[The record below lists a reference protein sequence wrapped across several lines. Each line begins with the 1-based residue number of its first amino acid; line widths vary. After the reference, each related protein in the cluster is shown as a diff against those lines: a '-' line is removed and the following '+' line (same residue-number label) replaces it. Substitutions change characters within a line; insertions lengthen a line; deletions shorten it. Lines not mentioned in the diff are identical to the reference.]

1 MDFTTSDGLSVSYD
15 DIAPEGYERAIL
27 LVHGF
32 ASNRNEGWKRT
43 GWYAALERR
52 RFRVIAL
59 DQRGHG
65 QSGKGDGGMIDILR
79 TAPTD
84 LTTLSRNNG
93 GVFPFEHVY
102 AVIDGRQ
109 AVKGH
114 GSRDMPIW
122 GKAYSAETVRAG
134 EHYVDMPYNMEMY
147 VRARILSLIDYL
159 SRIQA
164 R

>member
-1 MDFTTSDGLSVSYD
+1 MKISSSLQVLALSTLAFCVGAQAAERYDSGKREYMDRCAVC
-15 DIAPEGYERAIL
+15 
-27 LVHGF
+27 
-32 ASNRNEGWKRT
+32 
-43 GWYAALERR
+43 
-52 RFRVIAL
+52 
-59 DQRGHG
+59 HG

-79 TAPTD
+79 TAPSD

-122 GKAYSAETVRAG
+122 GKAYSTETVRAG
-134 EHYVDMPYNMEMY
+134 EHYGDMPYNMEMY

>member
-1 MDFTTSDGLSVSYD
+1 MKTSRLLHWLPLSLLALS
-15 DIAPEGYERAIL
+15 AGALAAERHDA
-27 LVHGF
+27 G
-32 ASNRNEGWKRT
+32 KRE
-43 GWYAALERR
+43 YLERCA
-52 RFRVIAL
+52 VC
-59 DQRGHG
+59 HG

-114 GSRDMPIW
+114 GPRDMPIW
-122 GKAYSAETVRAG
+122 GRAYGAETTRAG
-134 EHYVDMPYNMEMY
+134 EYYGDMPYTMEMY
-147 VRARILSLIDYL
+147 VRARILALIDNLY
-159 SRIQA
+159 RIQN

>member
-1 MDFTTSDGLSVSYD
+1 MKTSRLLHWLALSLLALS
-15 DIAPEGYERAIL
+15 AGTQAAERHDA
-27 LVHGF
+27 G
-32 ASNRNEGWKRT
+32 KRE
-43 GWYAALERR
+43 YLEHSA
-52 RFRVIAL
+52 VC
-59 DQRGHG
+59 HG

-114 GSRDMPIW
+114 GPRDMPIW
-122 GKAYSAETVRAG
+122 GRAYGAETTRAG
-134 EHYVDMPYNMEMY
+134 EYYGDMPYTMEMY
-147 VRARILSLIDYL
+147 VRARILALIDYL
-159 SRIQA
+159 NRIQT

>member
-1 MDFTTSDGLSVSYD
+1 MKISSSLQVLALSTLAFCVGAQAAERYDSGKREYMDRCAVC
-15 DIAPEGYERAIL
+15 
-27 LVHGF
+27 
-32 ASNRNEGWKRT
+32 
-43 GWYAALERR
+43 
-52 RFRVIAL
+52 
-59 DQRGHG
+59 HG

-114 GSRDMPIW
+114 GPRDMPIW
-122 GKAYSAETVRAG
+122 GRAYGAETTRAG
-134 EHYVDMPYNMEMY
+134 EYYGDMPYTMEMY
-147 VRARILSLIDYL
+147 VRARILALIDYL
-159 SRIQA
+159 NRIQT

>member
-1 MDFTTSDGLSVSYD
+1 MKTSRLLHWLALSLLALS
-15 DIAPEGYERAIL
+15 AGTQAAERHDA
-27 LVHGF
+27 G
-32 ASNRNEGWKRT
+32 KRE
-43 GWYAALERR
+43 YLEHCA
-52 RFRVIAL
+52 VC
-59 DQRGHG
+59 HG
-65 QSGKGDGGMIDILR
+65 QSGKGDGGMIDILH

-114 GSRDMPIW
+114 GPRDMPIW
-122 GKAYSAETVRAG
+122 GRAYGAETTRAG
-134 EHYVDMPYNMEMY
+134 EYYGDMPYTMEMY
-147 VRARILSLIDYL
+147 VRARILALIDYL
-159 SRIQA
+159 NRIQT

>member
-1 MDFTTSDGLSVSYD
+1 MLALSTLAFCVGAQAAEHYDSGKREYMDRCAVC
-15 DIAPEGYERAIL
+15 
-27 LVHGF
+27 
-32 ASNRNEGWKRT
+32 
-43 GWYAALERR
+43 
-52 RFRVIAL
+52 
-59 DQRGHG
+59 HG

-122 GKAYSAETVRAG
+122 GKAYSAETVRAASSSFRTLALAAASG
-134 EHYVDMPYNMEMY
+134 QAASAAAAISASD
-147 VRARILSLIDYL
+147 AGSQASA
-159 SRIQA
+159 SR
-164 R
+164 

>member
-1 MDFTTSDGLSVSYD
+1 MLALSTLAFCVGAQAAERYDSGKREYMDRCAVC
-15 DIAPEGYERAIL
+15 
-27 LVHGF
+27 HG
-32 ASNRNEGWKRT
+32 E
-43 GWYAALERR
+43 
-52 RFRVIAL
+52 
-59 DQRGHG
+59 
-65 QSGKGDGGMIDILR
+65 SGKGDGGMIDILR

>member
-1 MDFTTSDGLSVSYD
+1 MLALSTLAFCVGAQAAERYDSGKREYMDRCAVC
-15 DIAPEGYERAIL
+15 
-27 LVHGF
+27 
-32 ASNRNEGWKRT
+32 
-43 GWYAALERR
+43 
-52 RFRVIAL
+52 
-59 DQRGHG
+59 HG

-122 GKAYSAETVRAG
+122 GKAYNAETVRAG
-134 EHYVDMPYNMEMY
+134 EHYGDMPYNMEMY
-147 VRARILSLIDYL
+147 ARARILSLIDYL
-159 SRIQA
+159 NRIQA

>member
-1 MDFTTSDGLSVSYD
+1 MLALSTLAFCVGAQAAERYDSGKREHMDRCAVC
-15 DIAPEGYERAIL
+15 
-27 LVHGF
+27 HG
-32 ASNRNEGWKRT
+32 E
-43 GWYAALERR
+43 
-52 RFRVIAL
+52 
-59 DQRGHG
+59 
-65 QSGKGDGGMIDILR
+65 SGKGDGGMIDILR

-84 LTTLSRNNG
+84 PTTLSRNNG

-147 VRARILSLIDYL
+147 ARARILSLIDYL
-159 SRIQA
+159 NRIQA